1 MGAYDAAKD
10 FAKAAITSGLSI
22 DIIQLLEKKR
32 DLLLE
37 EVADLEKDKSTLKS
51 ENESLKKQVSDLQ
64 QQVSDLSPP
73 SDQIDDTCRKILKF
87 LFHRGEQ
94 TALEYVAAEVGI
106 SSRGTVWTIET
117 FSKMPVLSRTPE

>member
-32 DLLLE
+32 DLLLDE
-37 EVADLEKDKSTLKS
+37 IATLQKDNAALKS
-51 ENESLKKQVSDLQ
+51 ENANLKKEVSDLQ
-64 QQVSDLSPP
+64 QQVSNLSPP
-73 SDQIDDTCRKILKF
+73 SDRIDDTCREVLKL

-94 TALEYVAAEVGI
+94 TALEYVAEAVGI
-106 SSRGTVWTIET
+106 
-117 FSKMPVLSRTPE
+117 